1 MLTHGPSKG
10 LPENCSLHTEKD
22 VGVLSISL
30 YVSLKGIKKVKKRK
44 GRKCT
49 SQYYEKSHIFIFCG
63 IFPMLLRLPYQSS
76 SPSSQLILLVL
87 HVRALSLVK
96 NNLAVLI

>member
-1 MLTHGPSKG
+1 MGHPKG

-30 YVSLKGIKKVKKRK
+30 YVSLKGIKKVKKTLGR
-44 GRKCT
+44 RKCT
-49 SQYYEKSHIFIFCG
+49 SQYSEKSYIFIFLG

-96 NNLAVLI
+96 NNLAMLI

>member
-44 GRKCT
+44 GEENAPVNIMKN
-49 SQYYEKSHIFIFCG
+49 HIYSFFVVFFLC
-63 IFPMLLRLPYQSS
+63 S
-76 SPSSQLILLVL
+76 
-87 HVRALSLVK
+87 
-96 NNLAVLI
+96 